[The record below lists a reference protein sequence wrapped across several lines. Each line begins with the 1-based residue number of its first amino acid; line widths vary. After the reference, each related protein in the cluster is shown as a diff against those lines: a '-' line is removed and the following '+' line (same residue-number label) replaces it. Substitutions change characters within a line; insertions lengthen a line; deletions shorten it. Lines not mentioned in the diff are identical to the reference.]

1 MSRRPRVPRVTPAS
15 GTAPSSGRTPEPGDS
30 APAGGTA
37 PTPGPAPEPSPTVQ
51 APAGPEQ
58 DGPPEE
64 PTGAGQDDPAARR
77 RARAASIAREPGAT
91 VLRLPNRRE
100 MQRRG
105 ASETQAEANEP
116 TTAAD
121 PAPGPARRRRPRRRS
136 GQGRF
141 SRWPEGAAARRR
153 QAARSV
159 ETRRQAPPAPVPA
172 RALTGR
178 SLLVIAVVLLAAV
191 LVAPTL
197 RVFLNQELEMNAVRA
212 DIAEQ
217 ERQRDER
224 EERIRR
230 WDDPEYVKQQARE
243 RLELVRPGETLY
255 TVTGVDEL
263 PEQYPETS
271 SVDEN
276 PVNERLPW
284 AEGLWDSVV
293 RAGTE

>member
-1 MSRRPRVPRVTPAS
+1 M
-15 GTAPSSGRTPEPGDS
+15 
-30 APAGGTA
+30 
-37 PTPGPAPEPSPTVQ
+37 
-51 APAGPEQ
+51 
-58 DGPPEE
+58 
-64 PTGAGQDDPAARR
+64 
-77 RARAASIAREPGAT
+77 
-91 VLRLPNRRE
+91 
-100 MQRRG
+100 
-105 ASETQAEANEP
+105 
-116 TTAAD
+116 
-121 PAPGPARRRRPRRRS
+121 
-136 GQGRF
+136 
-141 SRWPEGAAARRR
+141 
-153 QAARSV
+153 
-159 ETRRQAPPAPVPA
+159 PA

-263 PEQYPETS
+263 PEQDPETS